1 MSLPHDDGECP
12 CDSPMYVTG
21 DCALHDT
28 THYELVEEAM
38 RLYETRADLCQCDD
52 CKRTFRNYFKRK
64 DDQYLRDIIERA
76 T

>member
-1 MSLPHDDGECP
+1 M
-12 CDSPMYVTG
+12 
-21 DCALHDT
+21 
-28 THYELVEEAM
+28 THSELVEEAM